1 MRILVLAAA
10 LAASFP
16 VLADEGMW
24 TFDNFPAATV
34 QSTYGTAITQEW
46 LDHVRLSTIRLTNC
60 TASFVSPEGL
70 ILTNHHCVES
80 CLAELSSK
88 DKSLLDQG
96 FATSSPK
103 DERRCSTQIADVLV
117 GTENVT
123 AAVANAVRGQTDKA
137 ANDARKK
144 ALTELEQSCEQASA
158 KAKSRLKC
166 QAVTLYEGGQY
177 FIYKYKRYDDV
188 RLVFAPEAGI
198 SAFGGDPDNFQF
210 PRWSLDFSMLRAYEN
225 GKPAKT
231 PNHLQVDFN
240 GPQVG
245 ELVFVSGHP
254 GSTQR
259 LETTAQLK
267 FERDVS
273 LPSMLLRLAELRGRY
288 IQFGRTAPANEQL
301 VEAQLNGIENTIK
314 VRRKQL
320 DALHDDDMIERK
332 RAAETALRTSA
343 HMTGSDPWT
352 DIETA
357 STRERALYLPYTY
370 IEGANGFNSILFR
383 YARLLVR
390 GADERLKPNTQRLRE
405 YTDAA
410 LPRIEQQLEARVP
423 VFAEAEVLT
432 LSFSLQRM
440 REWLGPDNPLVKSL
454 LIKDSPES
462 LAIRLVAETKLDDPA
477 VRKQLW
483 EGGKAAVDASH
494 DPMIEFARFV
504 DGDSR
509 AIRTQFDDEVEAPI
523 SLASERIAA
532 ARFKAYGTQVYP
544 DATFTLRLNYGTVA
558 GWTENGTPVPP
569 VTYLG
574 RAFDRATG
582 ASPFKIP
589 DSWMKVK
596 DQLDMRTPFCISTTS
611 DIVGGNSG
619 SPLIDSGGHIVGLMF
634 DGNINSI
641 SGNYWFNPANNRA
654 IALHTAIIHEA
665 LDKVYNAKAL
675 LEEMSRP

>member
-123 AAVANAVRGQTDKA
+123 TAVANAVRGQTDKA

-144 ALTELEQSCEQASA
+144 ALTELEQACEQASA

-288 IQFGRTAPANEQL
+288 IQFGRTAPANEAIGRSA
-301 VEAQLNGIENTIK
+301 VEW
-314 VRRKQL
+314 
-320 DALHDDDMIERK
+320 H
-332 RAAETALRTSA
+332 
-343 HMTGSDPWT
+343 
-352 DIETA
+352 
-357 STRERALYLPYTY
+357 REHH
-370 IEGANGFNSILFR
+370 
-383 YARLLVR
+383 
-390 GADERLKPNTQRLRE
+390 Q
-405 YTDAA
+405 
-410 LPRIEQQLEARVP
+410 
-423 VFAEAEVLT
+423 
-432 LSFSLQRM
+432 
-440 REWLGPDNPLVKSL
+440 GPP
-454 LIKDSPES
+454 
-462 LAIRLVAETKLDDPA
+462 
-477 VRKQLW
+477 
-483 EGGKAAVDASH
+483 
-494 DPMIEFARFV
+494 
-504 DGDSR
+504 
-509 AIRTQFDDEVEAPI
+509 
-523 SLASERIAA
+523 
-532 ARFKAYGTQVYP
+532 
-544 DATFTLRLNYGTVA
+544 
-558 GWTENGTPVPP
+558 
-569 VTYLG
+569 
-574 RAFDRATG
+574 
-582 ASPFKIP
+582 
-589 DSWMKVK
+589 
-596 DQLDMRTPFCISTTS
+596 
-611 DIVGGNSG
+611 
-619 SPLIDSGGHIVGLMF
+619 
-634 DGNINSI
+634 
-641 SGNYWFNPANNRA
+641 
-654 IALHTAIIHEA
+654 
-665 LDKVYNAKAL
+665 
-675 LEEMSRP
+675 